1 MNDPTGTSDSPVS
14 PGAYSDLVSGIEEK
28 VSDSEN
34 TPWMYF
40 GPTWAQCE
48 GADPPP
54 DGLSE
59 PVWAPD
65 AGWVEKAG
73 APVGDDVDEPL
84 VLYAP
89 DSIDPDT
96 TDPETAVPNQ

>member
-1 MNDPTGTSDSPVS
+1 MNDPTGNSDSPVS

-40 GPTWAQCE
+40 APTWAQDR

-54 DGLSE
+54 DGYDS
-59 PVWAPD
+59 PVWAPET
-65 AGWVEKAG
+65 GWVEKRAAREDTG
-73 APVGDDVDEPL
+73 TPL
-84 VLYAP
+84 CLYAP
-89 DSIDPDT
+89 DSIG
-96 TDPETAVPNQ
+96 PETAASDQ